1 MNRPRASTTA
11 TRRYRANRENR
22 DRENRARIMGR
33 IGEGARPRQSTLE
46 KYNILPAEVDA
57 GRLAV
62 NLPPLYEDNNF
73 HSTTTLQNIN
83 EATRR
88 EIDEVARQQRL
99 IVELEQ
105 NQDKLRELQ
114 IDAERENEGRIVRVP
129 AAQLYNIHV
138 IKQYL
143 WKNDDRKRSE
153 KTKAVAYGP
162 KPVPGKENAR
172 AGQLYQ
178 VFKKY
183 FEVKGKKDFSWEN
196 NIEPAL
202 RDMLGL
208 IDAASERKTG
218 TSNKKLSPASLVTPL
233 RMLSVM
239 MELYPTGRSLAK
251 QLPTSYAIL
260 QQVKTER
267 ELKSQA
273 YLETKKQDANEQLE
287 FDWSELEDI
296 VTGKYGY
303 LSKHDLYIKFFTEN
317 PSRDDLGDLT
327 INPERASGNYI
338 RITGQD
344 VTFYLNE
351 YKTKSQYGQIKNKLS
366 RGLSAQIKEYIRI
379 NGLGDGDAL
388 FGKGKMSDFVSKLV
402 TEAGARP
409 AGMRGGINVL
419 RRIYVSTKVRA
430 GLSETERFELAL
442 AMKHTPLATLK
453 YIRQF
458 RDQTDGAAANNE
470 LPKSY

>member
-1 MNRPRASTTA
+1 
-11 TRRYRANRENR
+11 
-22 DRENRARIMGR
+22 
-33 IGEGARPRQSTLE
+33 
-46 KYNILPAEVDA
+46 
-57 GRLAV
+57 
-62 NLPPLYEDNNF
+62 
-73 HSTTTLQNIN
+73 
-83 EATRR
+83 
-88 EIDEVARQQRL
+88 
-99 IVELEQ
+99 
-105 NQDKLRELQ
+105 
-114 IDAERENEGRIVRVP
+114 VP

-138 IKQYL
+138 IKQFL

-183 FEVKGKKDFSWEN
+183 FEGRKKDFSWEN

-218 TSNKKLSPASLVTPL
+218 TSNKALSPASLVTPL

-239 MELYPTGRSLAK
+239 MDLYPTGRSLAK

-287 FDWSELEDI
+287 FDWDELEAI
-296 VTGKYGY
+296 VTGKFGY

>member
-62 NLPPLYEDNNF
+62 GLPPLYEDNNF

-88 EIDEVARQQRL
+88 EIDEVAKQQRL

-114 IDAERENEGRIVRVP
+114 LDAERENEGRIVRVP

-138 IKQYL
+138 IKQFL

-162 KPVPGKENAR
+162 KPVLGKENAR

-183 FEVKGKKDFSWEN
+183 FEGRKKDFSWEN

-218 TSNKKLSPASLVTPL
+218 TSNKALSPASLVTPL

-239 MELYPTGRSLAK
+239 MDLYPTGRSLAK

-287 FDWSELEDI
+287 FDWDELEAI
-296 VTGKYGY
+296 VTGKFGY